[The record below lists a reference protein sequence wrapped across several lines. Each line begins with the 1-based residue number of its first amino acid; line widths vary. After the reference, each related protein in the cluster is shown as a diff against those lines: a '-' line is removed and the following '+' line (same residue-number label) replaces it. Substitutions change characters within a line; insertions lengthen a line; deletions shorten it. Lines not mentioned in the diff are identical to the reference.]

1 MDKLG
6 ARGVEMAVGV
16 LVGEGTVTDTFV
28 DQSLLAPR
36 AFSARTEY
44 QYVVPAVTP
53 LWMTDV
59 SVVSSANLCHPSP
72 LLAHHHASY

>member
-28 DQSLLAPR
+28 DQSLLAP
-36 AFSARTEY
+36 
-44 QYVVPAVTP
+44 
-53 LWMTDV
+53 
-59 SVVSSANLCHPSP
+59 
-72 LLAHHHASY
+72 